1 MQTKHLKKVIFIIV
15 IKVIG
20 VIIFLISW
28 VVCFI
33 SLIYFAKEGVGIKKF
48 TPSVFLNGNKVIN
61 LEEPIVANRTSI
73 NKNNVVK
80 TKSGEFMFVSDK
92 VCFFRRKIEVFS
104 NGTSFILKGRL
115 ILNNEIVN
123 VTGRLPMGSYIALFA
138 MAVGIVNIGIVLL
151 VIDTPIKEKIIP
163 MIMVIFGFAIGK
175 LLFKTCVNYEKKEL
189 MKVYNEIKYQ
199 IGKEM
204 IKQ

>member
-28 VVCFI
+28 VVGFI

-73 NKNNVVK
+73 NKNNVGK

-92 VCFFRRKIEVFS
+92 VCFFRRKIEVFG
-104 NGTSFILKGRL
+104 GTSFILKGRL

-123 VTGRLPMGSYIALFA
+123 VTGRLPMGSYIALLA
-138 MAVGIVNIGIVLL
+138 MTVGIVNIGIVLL

-175 LLFKTCVNYEKKEL
+175 LLFKTSVNYEKNEL

-199 IGKEM
+199 IEH
-204 IKQ
+204 